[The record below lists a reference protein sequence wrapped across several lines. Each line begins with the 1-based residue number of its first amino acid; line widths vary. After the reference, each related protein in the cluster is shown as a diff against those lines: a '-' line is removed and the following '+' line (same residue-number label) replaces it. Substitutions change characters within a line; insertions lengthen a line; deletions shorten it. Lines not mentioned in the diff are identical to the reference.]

1 MRIISWITVCDLS
14 LLPVSECPE
23 MAKSLVELVVP
34 TSDGSRHLV
43 QRGCACRGL
52 EIKTGKIKEN

>member
-34 TSDGSRHLV
+34 TSDRVTSLSPERVCLSWAG
-43 QRGCACRGL
+43 
-52 EIKTGKIKEN
+52 N